1 MISTPRLW
9 SLYFL
14 SLLGITLYLIS
25 YSRAELSPSVG
36 VLDII
41 EIRRARGRVLTR
53 AERVEGVREYRI
65 RLRQIERYAVG
76 LVSFCAVS
84 YLDRMGDLIE
94 AAEMVSYELEGEMGE
109 LEGEMGELEGEMGEL
124 EGEMGEERSIEKYI
138 EFFILL
144 KLIYDEFD
152 RVHGCRSDEGYE
164 YREYG
169 L

>member
-14 SLLGITLYLIS
+14 FLLGITLYLIS

-53 AERVEGVREYRI
+53 AERVEGVREYRV

-94 AAEMVSYELEGEMGE
+94 AAEMVSY
-109 LEGEMGELEGEMGEL
+109 ELEGEMGEL

>member
-109 LEGEMGELEGEMGEL
+109 LEGEMGE
-124 EGEMGEERSIEKYI
+124 ERSIEKYI

>member
-1 MISTPRLW
+1 
-9 SLYFL
+9 
-14 SLLGITLYLIS
+14 
-25 YSRAELSPSVG
+25 
-36 VLDII
+36 
-41 EIRRARGRVLTR
+41 
-53 AERVEGVREYRI
+53 
-65 RLRQIERYAVG
+65 VG

-94 AAEMVSYELEGEMGE
+94 AAEMVSYE

>member
-36 VLDII
+36 ILDII

-53 AERVEGVREYRI
+53 AERVEGVREYRV

-94 AAEMVSYELEGEMGE
+94 AAEMVSY
-109 LEGEMGELEGEMGEL
+109 ELEGEMGEL